1 MEYPFHLT
9 PGSTEANGCSEA
21 SGLTTLRS
29 EKPSARTGWYFRQR
43 LDDMAESEV
52 LTHFLLTCLRLLFTV
67 AVVSPYI
74 TQRSRARRYVV
85 LINTPLLPKDEHWE
99 EVPVIIETN
108 KLTDTIGN
116 CQHEILSLLLRVA
129 KVGSIFHFRLG
140 CFSVGVIATATAFS
154 S

>member
-1 MEYPFHLT
+1 
-9 PGSTEANGCSEA
+9 
-21 SGLTTLRS
+21 
-29 EKPSARTGWYFRQR
+29 
-43 LDDMAESEV
+43 MAESEV